1 MVVWSPSLLLS
12 AFPQSPQHK
21 LRKKWQWLVEN
32 AMSEF
37 HWKLVVEEIFCLD
50 RASFVESLVANH
62 WPHQV
67 FRGQWS
73 SRLAVKTFCSSIL
86 KLPFEKDSSACDFPC
101 GAALGSCAGCQGLL
115 RYWCSAGGCREGA
128 EGSLRLL
135 PHRSH
140 RSHFP
145 NDGTGLRCWEDF
157 SKRKSDQNVIKCEVL
172 MVKDTFREGED

>member
-67 FRGQWS
+67 FRGQ
-73 SRLAVKTFCSSIL
+73 
-86 KLPFEKDSSACDFPC
+86 
-101 GAALGSCAGCQGLL
+101 
-115 RYWCSAGGCREGA
+115 
-128 EGSLRLL
+128 
-135 PHRSH
+135 
-140 RSHFP
+140 
-145 NDGTGLRCWEDF
+145 
-157 SKRKSDQNVIKCEVL
+157 
-172 MVKDTFREGED
+172 